1 MAEVLDGYE
10 FIGGRRAAYPWTLWQ
25 DGRVW
30 KIKRGVDF
38 EVAASSMQA
47 QLHVRA
53 KTRGMRVS
61 TSASGPVGAEDTVVF
76 QFTPILA
83 GVECG

>member
-1 MAEVLDGYE
+1 MSSSAAGVRRTR
-10 FIGGRRAAYPWTLWQ
+10 GRCG